1 MNDDAKTPMAEK
13 PILRDLNIIREILV
27 ETQTRIDKFN
37 NLIDRISHVDVSSK
51 GQLKD
56 SLSKEISW
64 DESNLEQKIGFN
76 KNLADNNLVR
86 LREVGDRLNSLI

>member
-13 PILRDLNIIREILV
+13 PILHDLNIIREILL

-37 NLIDRISHVDVSSK
+37 NLIDRISNVDVSSK
-51 GQLKD
+51 GTKD
-56 SLSKEISW
+56 ALVKEISW
-64 DESNLEQKIGFN
+64 EDSNLEQKIGFN
-76 KNLADNNLVR
+76 KSLADSNLVR

>member
-1 MNDDAKTPMAEK
+1 MNDDVKTPMAEK

-37 NLIDRISHVDVSSK
+37 NLIDRISHVDVSSN
-51 GQLKD
+51 GQLRD
-56 SLSKEISW
+56 SLTKEIPW

-76 KNLADNNLVR
+76 KSLADSNLIR

>member
-1 MNDDAKTPMAEK
+1 MNDDAKTPMQEK
-13 PILRDLNIIREILV
+13 PILKDLNIIREILI

-56 SLSKEISW
+56 SLTKEVSW
-64 DESNLEQKIGFN
+64 EESNLEQKIGFN
-76 KNLADNNLVR
+76 KSLADNNLCR
-86 LREVGDRLNSLI
+86 LREVGDRLNSLV

>member
-1 MNDDAKTPMAEK
+1 MNDDVKTPMAEK

-51 GQLKD
+51 GQLRD
-56 SLSKEISW
+56 SLTKEIPW

-76 KNLADNNLVR
+76 KSLADSNLIR